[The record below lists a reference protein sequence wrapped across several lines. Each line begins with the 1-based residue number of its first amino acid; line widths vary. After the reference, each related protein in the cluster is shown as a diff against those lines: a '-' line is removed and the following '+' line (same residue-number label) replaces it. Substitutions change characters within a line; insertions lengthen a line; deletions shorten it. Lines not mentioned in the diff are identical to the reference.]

1 MTEESKKTVTAPT
14 RRSHRSRSAEIFG
27 HVRPE
32 RAVTFAGILTWAI
45 VPLAR
50 ELFALESV
58 SSNHP
63 ELAGDSVAR
72 REVYARLAALQSLV
86 EIELHRAFNTAVWFR
101 KNHQPKRL
109 RQAELNGIASDLA
122 EHRFALSP
130 LLHNELLN
138 RQKPSSNAIAAQ
150 NNLLRNMVLNE
161 GRERLGIDGFP
172 AEGGLF
178 ASVLESTGLY
188 RRTAETWRFT
198 APAAGDTDFARLFPL
213 WDAALTYV
221 RQHADRT
228 IGIVELFDLWR
239 QPPYGVKDGL
249 MPVLAVAFILS
260 QRDTLAIYR
269 EGIFR
274 AKFDDVD
281 VDYLAKDSAS
291 IQLRWMDLS
300 KVSRTL
306 LSSMAEIVRALDHAN
321 TLVHLEPIDVA
332 RGLVGI
338 YDQMPEWTKRT
349 MRLSSNAV
357 RVRDLFKRAKDPNKF
372 LFDDIPGTLGE
383 DARSADE
390 QALTRV
396 VRNVREGLEE
406 LSNSYSSMLG
416 RLRDIMLAELQV
428 PNVAPQ
434 SLRELRVRAENI
446 KDLSGDFR
454 LEAFAGRLS
463 HFDGRDETFEGIA
476 SLAANKP
483 PRDWVDPD
491 LDQAAIEIAD
501 LAQRFLRAETYTRVK
516 GRSSKRDALAV
527 VIGMNGRPAPLF
539 EEFAVAESD
548 RAEIDDIV
556 ARVTRVLEQV
566 DPTQSNVVLAA
577 LAKLSA
583 RFMSP
588 VPQVEKTGK
597 RQTVS

>member
-1 MTEESKKTVTAPT
+1 
-14 RRSHRSRSAEIFG
+14 
-27 HVRPE
+27 
-32 RAVTFAGILTWAI
+32 
-45 VPLAR
+45 
-50 ELFALESV
+50 
-58 SSNHP
+58 
-63 ELAGDSVAR
+63 
-72 REVYARLAALQSLV
+72 V